1 MCIYYNNVYVMYHN
15 NLQDLFT
22 LTTNTNSL
30 THDLMKCS
38 CNGYKT
44 SEEISKE
51 SHQENNREYQF
62 LIKDKMPNVKNLT
75 INQLLKWEHYQ
86 QPIPNKIIQVR
97 IISY

>member
-1 MCIYYNNVYVMYHN
+1 M
-15 NLQDLFT
+15 
-22 LTTNTNSL
+22 
-30 THDLMKCS
+30 
-38 CNGYKT
+38 

-62 LIKDKMPNVKNLT
+62 LLEDKMPNVKNLT